1 MLEADI
7 VRAILTHLRTMERCF
22 CWKEHGGPYGANG
35 IPDIICCYKGH
46 FFGFEVKTA
55 KGKPT
60 KLQEAVIRKINAAG
74 DDRQHNAKT
83 HQAVNRCLV
92 QNIKYVGRLQIFRIQ
107 QAKNHDHDRNG
118 YSRPMS

>member
-7 VRAILTHLRTMERCF
+7 VRAILTHLRTLERCF

-60 KLQEAVIRKINAAG
+60 KLQEAVIRKINTAG
-74 DDRQHNAKT
+74 GTALIVRSVEDVKAIL
-83 HQAVNRCLV
+83 AVFDE
-92 QNIKYVGRLQIFRIQ
+92 Q
-107 QAKNHDHDRNG
+107 
-118 YSRPMS
+118 